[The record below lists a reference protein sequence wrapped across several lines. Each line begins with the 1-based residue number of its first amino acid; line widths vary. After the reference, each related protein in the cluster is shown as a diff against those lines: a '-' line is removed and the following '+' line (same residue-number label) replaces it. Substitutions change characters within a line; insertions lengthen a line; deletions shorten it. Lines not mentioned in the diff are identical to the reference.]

1 MIKISKSLELPI
13 HDTLDDIREHLRMQP
28 NLVLEAPTGAGKTT
42 LVPLALLEEPWLQG
56 RKIVMLQPRRLAAK
70 NAALRMAD
78 LLNEPVGK
86 TVGYRMRLDT
96 KVGAETRIEVVTEGI
111 LLRMLSDD
119 PSLSDFGLLIF
130 DEFHERSLDAD
141 LGLSL
146 ALNARETFEQDPALR
161 IMLMSATLGTT
172 ALEAFLNTRAVRSEG
187 RLFDVAQHYSQASKP
202 RERIVDRLAPVIE
215 KAVATHSNSSV
226 LVFLPG
232 QGEIRQLASRLELPR
247 DVSLRPLY
255 GDLSLKEQQL
265 AIEPS
270 PPGQR
275 KVVLA
280 TNIAET
286 SLTIDGVDVVI
297 DSGLERKPQF
307 DPNTGM
313 SRLETVRI
321 SQASSVQRAGRAG
334 RLGPGNCYRLWS
346 AAQQQQ
352 LKAQDEPEIQS
363 ADLTSLVLQLFSFG
377 VYDPAEL
384 AWLTPPPPGPYQQA
398 VDLLLDLNAL
408 CHSDSGLRLS
418 SHGSAMASIAVHPRL
433 AHMLVMG
440 QSVGGSETAAQLAA
454 VLSDRDPLGRESPD
468 MRTRLEY
475 LSGEITCP
483 AVFRGWQKR
492 TLQLAAQFS
501 RQLPRDFNARL
512 PRPSAEQLPGLL
524 IACAYPD
531 RIARQ
536 RHSGGYQ
543 LANGRSSQFE
553 SPNALSASKW
563 LAVAEVG
570 GMAGRKGDVIRSAA
584 PLDPAL
590 FQTLLKEQISEE
602 TVVDWD
608 AKSGRFI
615 AEHRSKCGAL
625 LLRRETVSDV
635 SDEAR
640 TRKLLELTR
649 DAELSNL
656 PWSDQ
661 TREFLNKNR
670 LMSGLESDWPS
681 FDTTELVATLGDW
694 LAPYLSSI
702 KKLGELKK
710 LKLLEILQSRLSWEQ
725 LQTLNTAL
733 PERLEVPSGSQ
744 IKIDYGED
752 PPVLPVKLQ
761 EMFGSRQTPSIAGGR
776 IPLVIHLLSP
786 AGRPLQITQ
795 DLQGFWQ
802 SSYEDVKKEM
812 RGRYPKHPWPDDP
825 AGAQATR
832 HTKHRRNH

>member
-1 MIKISKSLELPI
+1 MTIAKEALELPI
-13 HDTLDDIREHLRMQP
+13 HESLDDIREHLRLQP

-42 LVPLALLEEPWLQG
+42 VVPLALCEESWLQG
-56 RKIVMLQPRRLAAK
+56 RKIIMLQPRRLAAK
-70 NAALRMAD
+70 NAALRMAS
-78 LLNEPVGK
+78 LLREPIGK

-96 KVGAETRIEVVTEGI
+96 KVSARTRIEVVTEGI
-111 LLRMLSDD
+111 LLRMLRED
-119 PSLSDFGLLIF
+119 PSLSDVGLLIF

-146 ALNARETFEQDPALR
+146 ALNARDTFEHDEHLR

-172 ALEAFLNTRAVRSEG
+172 ALEAFLNTRAIRSEG
-187 RLFDVAQHYSQASKP
+187 RLFAVEHRYGQASKP
-202 RERIVDRLAPVIE
+202 RERIADRLSRVIE
-215 KAVATHSNSSV
+215 KAVTEHSESSL

-232 QGEIRQLASRLELPR
+232 QGEIRQLVTQLELPA
-247 DVSLRPLY
+247 DVSVRPLY
-255 GDLSLKEQQL
+255 GELSIDEQQL
-265 AIEPS
+265 AIAPCPS
-270 PPGQR
+270 GQR

-286 SLTIDGVDVVI
+286 SLTIEGVDVVI
-297 DSGLERKPQF
+297 DSGLERKPLF

-313 SRLETVRI
+313 TRLATVRI
-321 SQASSVQRAGRAG
+321 SHASSMQRAGRAG
-334 RLGPGNCYRLWS
+334 RLRPGTCYRLWS

-352 LKAQDEPEIQS
+352 LNTHDEPEIQS
-363 ADLTSLVLQLFSFG
+363 ADLSSLALQLFAFG
-377 VYDPAEL
+377 IYDPSEL
-384 AWLTPPPPGPYQQA
+384 AWLTLPPSGPYQQA
-398 VDLLLDLNAL
+398 VELLLELSAL
-408 CHSDSGLRLS
+408 CHTDTGLRLTP
-418 SHGSAMASIAVHPRL
+418 HGNAMASITAHPRL
-433 AHMLVMG
+433 AHMLLMG
-440 QSVGGSETAAQLAA
+440 QSVGAAETAAHLAA
-454 VLSDRDPLGRESPD
+454 VLSDRDPVGRESVD

-475 LSGEITCP
+475 LSGEVHCP
-483 AVFRGWQKR
+483 GVFRGWQKR
-492 TLQLAAQFS
+492 TQQLAGQFS
-501 RQLPRDFNARL
+501 RQSPRDLPARL
-512 PRPSAEQLPGLL
+512 PRPTAEQLPGFL

-553 SPNALSASKW
+553 SANALSASKW

-584 PLDPAL
+584 PLDPTL
-590 FQTLLKEQISEE
+590 FQTLLKDQISEE
-602 TVVDWD
+602 TIVEWD
-608 AKSGRFI
+608 ARSGRFI

-625 LLRRETVSDV
+625 LLHRETVSDV

-640 TRKLLELTR
+640 THKLLELTR

-670 LMSGLESDWPS
+670 LMSQLDPDWPS
-681 FDTTELVATLGDW
+681 FETVQLLATVDDW
-694 LAPYLSSI
+694 LAPYLPSI
-702 KKLGELKK
+702 RKLSELKK

-725 LQTLNTAL
+725 LQTLNAAL
-733 PERLEVPSGSQ
+733 PERFEAPSGSQ

-752 PPVLPVKLQ
+752 SPVLPVKLQ
-761 EMFGSRQTPSIAGGR
+761 EMFGSQQTPSIAGGR

-795 DLQGFWQ
+795 DLPSFWR
-802 SSYEDVKKEM
+802 SSYDAVKKEM

-825 AGAQATR
+825 TSAEPTR
-832 HTKHRRNH
+832 YTKHRRKT